1 MKLSTRLITGFT
13 TMIILLL
20 ITASASLYGL
30 GKMQDQLHVI
40 VNVNQNE
47 TQFVVAM
54 TATVRDRAIAVRNLA
69 LLTNQEDLN
78 KEWAR
83 FVTQSEIYTKNKGM
97 LKELF
102 DREPT
107 TTETEIQLMSLIEKN
122 EVAAMPSLTKA
133 AQLGK
138 SNNPQEAAK
147 ILLEEARPL
156 QREWLDNLNKLTNF
170 ENVLNTQAGE
180 EAQNTF
186 SSTFKLLILLTIISI
201 LCGGGLAFL
210 ITRSVLRQLGG
221 EPALAQSITSAIA
234 SGDLSKDIV
243 LSEKDTSSLI
253 FSLSVMQGRLRNIVS
268 DIKQSADSIS
278 LASDEIA
285 QGNTELSAR
294 TEQQAAALQ
303 ETAASMEEL
312 TSTVKLNTENAAEAT
327 QSAKLTSQKTDQGG
341 SSVKKMISM
350 MSSISGSST
359 KVAEIIK
366 VIESIAFQTNIL
378 ALNAA
383 VEAARAGEQGRGFAV
398 VAGEVR
404 TLAQRSSVAA
414 KEIKQLIDES
424 VGFVKEGTVVA
435 NDTGKV
441 IEDIIQS
448 INDVSTVMSEISL
461 ASGEQSQG
469 IMQVNVAVSQMES
482 VTQQNAS
489 LVEEASAAT
498 QALADQARSLK
509 QMVQV
514 FIV

>member
-13 TMIILLL
+13 AIIILLM

-30 GKMQDQLHVI
+30 GIMNGKFREI
-40 VNVNQNE
+40 VDVNQNE
-47 TQFVVAM
+47 TKFAVNM
-54 TATVRDRAIAVRNLA
+54 TSTVRDRAIAVRNLA
-69 LLTNQEDLN
+69 LITSQDELN
-78 KEWAR
+78 TEWAR
-83 FVTQSEIYTKNKGM
+83 FVAQSEIYIKNKKM
-97 LKELF
+97 LEELF
-102 DREPT
+102 AREPT
-107 TTETEIQLMSLIEKN
+107 TTETEIRLMSLIEKN
-122 EVAAMPSLTKA
+122 EAAAMPLLIKA

-138 SNNPQEAAK
+138 NSNRQEATRV
-147 ILLEEARPL
+147 LLEEARPV
-156 QREWLDNLNKLTNF
+156 QKEWLDNLNKLTEF
-170 ENVLNTQAGE
+170 ENVLNVQAGS
-180 EAQNTF
+180 EAQQTF
-186 SSTFKLLILLTIISI
+186 SVFFKLLILLTIISI
-201 LCGGGLAFL
+201 ICGGALALL
-210 ITRSVLRQLGG
+210 ITRSVLRQIGG
-221 EPALAQSITSAIA
+221 EPAIAQSITTAIA
-234 SGDLSKDIV
+234 SGDLSKNII
-243 LSEKDTSSLI
+243 LSEKDTGSII
-253 FSLSVMQGRLRNIVS
+253 FSLSVMQSRLRDIVS
-268 DIKQSADSIS
+268 GIKQTADLIS

-303 ETAASMEEL
+303 ETAASMEQL

-341 SSVKKMISM
+341 RSVKKMISM

-359 KVAEIIK
+359 KVAEIIT

-414 KEIKQLIDES
+414 KEIKQLIGES
-424 VGFVKEGTVVA
+424 VDFVKEGTVVA

-461 ASGEQSQG
+461 ASGEQSLG
-469 IMQVNVAVSQMES
+469 IMQVNVAVGQMES

-498 QALADQARSLK
+498 DALADQARSLK
-509 QMVQV
+509 EMVKV